1 MPPIRPFTPS
11 SRLPKAPLTK
21 TPIRTPYR
29 RLTATQRQPLITWPE
44 FEAAHRANET
54 IRSQYLAAG
63 RKRSIRLDRAVL
75 DELDRNAAKYLY
87 ANNTDARI
95 QFAQVVTD
103 HIGELVKADEDTVF
117 SSITLTPNQFVLAED
132 AAASFDPKRLQAWA
146 RQELRGL
153 DFVGMVEP
161 AFYTNVGDIMAGVR
175 RVVSWHVHVI
185 GWGVAAPRLTEIMSG
200 INDRYDALLPGV
212 NVAEFDLIAKEDVI
226 GKALYALKAPQS
238 EYRVYPKRVTRRLT
252 SKRARSRPQQPAGL
266 SSGSAPFAPP
276 ALFGVQRARRQMPRP
291 LLFAGGNRAQV
302 LKAIRERPEAAAR
315 LRAFAPCPDGR
326 RAKPIFAVATSGL
339 TLSHDGPSARTWS

>member
-1 MPPIRPFTPS
+1 M
-11 SRLPKAPLTK
+11 TK
-21 TPIRTPYR
+21 TPIRTPHR
-29 RLTATQRQPLITWPE
+29 RSTATQRQPLITWPE

-238 EYRVYPKRVTRRLT
+238 EYRVYPKRVT
-252 SKRARSRPQQPAGL
+252 
-266 SSGSAPFAPP
+266 
-276 ALFGVQRARRQMPRP
+276 
-291 LLFAGGNRAQV
+291 
-302 LKAIRERPEAAAR
+302 E
-315 LRAFAPCPDGR
+315 D
-326 RAKPIFAVATSGL
+326 
-339 TLSHDGPSARTWS
+339 